1 MFGKKATG
9 EMAKQLGGF
18 IDEQQLTLQERLK
31 IISEMMPVMGPFVAV
46 QRIIITIVMVH
57 WIAFAAQYMLS
68 IWLEGYD
75 LAGLEIRES
84 LIEYGKMN
92 IIWGPTLA
100 AIGLYTAGGVGIF
113 KGKFR

>member
-1 MFGKKATG
+1 VFGKKAARDMVKG
-9 EMAKQLGGF
+9 VGGF
-18 IDEQQLTLQERLK
+18 IDEQQLTLEERLSYITK
-31 IISEMMPVMGPFVAV
+31 MMPVMGPFVAV
-46 QRIIITIVMVH
+46 QRIIITIIMIH

-68 IWLEGYD
+68 IWLEGYG
-75 LAGLEIRES
+75 LAGVQVRES

-113 KGKFR
+113 KGKFK